1 MPHSLAYLPLWALSR
16 KWDDVLIIYAHS
28 KAQMTCFWSNH
39 FEGRESASR
48 GVTQSE
54 IETSALCRGA
64 TYLAQNAADLN
75 SSIFSFRAQFL
86 VPVLPA
92 NLPLLSGPGSWVL
105 HPNISRGWELLG
117 KNSKTAICDGAN
129 SWGSF
134 ICLIMRHFDIS
145 QFKYYQYYQEKSWEI
160 HVNCLNSCWTLS
172 QKTFAIFKSYS
183 LLGLGIF
190 EEILLLLLFTALC
203 GQLNVVRRP
212 CRGCEVFAVFCFPS
226 DRMKQTGTQ

>member
-39 FEGRESASR
+39 FEGRESASQ

-86 VPVLPA
+86 VLWCCQLTSLCSLARDPESCILTA
-92 NLPLLSGPGSWVL
+92 QEDENF
-105 HPNISRGWELLG
+105 WE

-172 QKTFAIFKSYS
+172 QKHLPFLKATHCWDWES
-183 LLGLGIF
+183 LK
-190 EEILLLLLFTALC
+190 
-203 GQLNVVRRP
+203 RY
-212 CRGCEVFAVFCFPS
+212 FCCCCSLHFVAS
-226 DRMKQTGTQ
+226 LM

>member
-48 GVTQSE
+48 GVMQSE

-86 VPVLPA
+86 VLVLPA

-172 QKTFAIFKSYS
+172 QKHLPFLKATHCWDWES
-183 LLGLGIF
+183 LK
-190 EEILLLLLFTALC
+190 
-203 GQLNVVRRP
+203 RY
-212 CRGCEVFAVFCFPS
+212 FCCCCSLHFVAS
-226 DRMKQTGTQ
+226 LM

>member
-48 GVTQSE
+48 GVMQSE

-86 VPVLPA
+86 VLWCCQLTSLCSLARDPESCILTSQEDENCWEKTPRQQYVKEQIVGGHLFASLWDILTSA
-92 NLPLLSGPGSWVL
+92 NL
-105 HPNISRGWELLG
+105 NIINIIRKSHEKFML
-117 KNSKTAICDGAN
+117 TA
-129 SWGSF
+129 
-134 ICLIMRHFDIS
+134 
-145 QFKYYQYYQEKSWEI
+145 
-160 HVNCLNSCWTLS
+160 
-172 QKTFAIFKSYS
+172 
-183 LLGLGIF
+183 
-190 EEILLLLLFTALC
+190 
-203 GQLNVVRRP
+203 
-212 CRGCEVFAVFCFPS
+212 
-226 DRMKQTGTQ
+226 

>member
-117 KNSKTAICDGAN
+117 KKTPRQQYVMEQIVGGHLFASLWDILTSAN
-129 SWGSF
+129 LNIINIIRKS
-134 ICLIMRHFDIS
+134 H
-145 QFKYYQYYQEKSWEI
+145 EKFM
-160 HVNCLNSCWTLS
+160 L
-172 QKTFAIFKSYS
+172 
-183 LLGLGIF
+183 
-190 EEILLLLLFTALC
+190 TA
-203 GQLNVVRRP
+203 
-212 CRGCEVFAVFCFPS
+212 
-226 DRMKQTGTQ
+226 